1 MPPTRRDAEWL
12 LSFFQYKYAPL
23 DQMQGV
29 HLFDACVDDAESA
42 ILFAIENG
50 RGLSYVW
57 TLLTSEDGSTWLVSG
72 IHPES
77 AHGYLV
83 TSLPWRF
90 DALAW
95 LPVES
100 PFGWES

>member
-12 LSFFQYKYAPL
+12 LSFFEYKYAPL
-23 DQMQGV
+23 EAPRGTR
-29 HLFDACVDDAESA
+29 LFNACLPDAESA
-42 ILFAIENG
+42 ILFAVRHG
-50 RGLSYVW
+50 RGLPYVW
-57 TLLTSEDGSTWLVSG
+57 TLLSAGDGSRWLVSG

-77 AHGYLV
+77 ALGYLV

-95 LPVES
+95 LPVETS
-100 PFGWES
+100 FGWGE